1 MSGLAA
7 PSDGPW
13 FVDALPSKKQNSL
26 QLVGEVIAEDEMWD
40 QSWDVATWWG
50 CHGTCAFQGANS

>member
-26 QLVGEVIAEDEMWD
+26 QLAGEVIADDELWD

-50 CHGTCAFQGANS
+50 